1 MKGCDLIQY
10 SVTYRKK
17 NGGIQAIVR
26 FKDKDGKW
34 KQKTKQCGKKK
45 SLAKIAADKII
56 DELKENQQF
65 NSEFDTLTVSQLK
78 DEYLSHVKLH
88 REPATHSTYKQRL
101 ANYSFIDNKTITDLE
116 IIDVQKCINEMVTNG
131 FSISTIKISHTV
143 FNSFMKWVG
152 INYNLKLPVL
162 KGVTIPKDKSNSTG
176 TALITKELK
185 DLIIF
190 YKSRQSYSLNYYI
203 AVLLASKAGL
213 RLGEVSGLTWND
225 IDFNKGNISVNK
237 QWKIL
242 KETGEY
248 GFGNLKSTNSFR
260 TIPIAPSILKEL
272 ELIKSTAP
280 ININRRLISTNNTAS
295 LNNGLDESL
304 KKNFH
309 ITVHD
314 LRHTYATNLIANG
327 LDFKTTAKLLGHDVE
342 QTMKVYSHVTDEMFD
357 NAKKLIDICI
367 K

>member
-1 MKGCDLIQY
+1 MQY
-10 SVTYRKK
+10 SVTYRDK

-56 DELKENQQF
+56 EELKSNQQF
-65 NSEFDTLTVSQLK
+65 DTEFDSFTISQLK
-78 DEYLSHVKLH
+78 YEYLAHIQLH
-88 REPATHSTYKQRL
+88 REPATYSTYKQRL
-101 ANYSFIDNKTITDLE
+101 ANYSLIDSKKITDLKL
-116 IIDVQKCINEMVTNG
+116 IDVQKCINDMVTNG
-131 FSISTIKISHTV
+131 YSISTIKISHTV
-143 FNSFMKWVG
+143 FNSFLKWVG
-152 INYNLKLPVL
+152 INYNLKLPSL
-162 KGVTIPKDKSNSTG
+162 KGITIPRDKSNSEK
-176 TALITKELK
+176 TALNSKELK
-185 DLIIF
+185 KLIDF

-203 AVLLASKAGL
+203 SILLASKAGL
-213 RLGEVSGLTWND
+213 RMGEISGLTWTD
-225 IDFNKGNISVNK
+225 IDFEKGYISINN

-242 KETGEY
+242 KETKKY
-248 GFGNLKSTNSFR
+248 GFGSLKCTNSFR
-260 TIPIAPSILKEL
+260 TIPIAPNVLKEL
-272 ELIKSTAP
+272 ELIKSKSP

-295 LNNGLDESL
+295 LNNGLDASL
-304 KKNFH
+304 KKNFD
-309 ITVHD
+309 ITVHE

-342 QTMKVYSHVTDEMFD
+342 QTMRIYSHVTDEMLD